1 MFKILRRFK
10 IGTAFSMVIFL
21 TIVTVTTA
29 AYWKLYSENK
39 LVYENNL
46 KTKAESI
53 LNFAGVL
60 LESRNEKFFSGESPE
75 VPQVIQNEVFKKFTE
90 VSEGKIFF
98 KQAST
103 MPMLERNK
111 ALGYEEDLI
120 NYFKANRD
128 VKQKEKFVMENE
140 KDFYIL
146 ARPIV
151 AEDRCK
157 MCHPTWIAGDII
169 AVEDVKIDLVDYHSA
184 LDTNLY
190 LMLFNWFLN
199 IVLVIVVIQIMF
211 KVELVNRIANI
222 LKVIFKI
229 ENGIFVLDEELKSEA
244 VTEKGSSKNEFDRV
258 IRHLKKVSD
267 NLQPVMFNVVQQS
280 KVITYNA
287 SFATVKVNQTSELAS
302 TQVQIV
308 NSSMDSIKDLNQSS
322 ELLKEKM
329 DVLKDASSNTIV
341 SVQDGKEVL
350 NSNIDITNKA
360 YNSMQLTGES
370 INGLK
375 ILSGEITHTIETMS
389 EIADQT
395 NLLALNAAIEAARAG
410 EHGRGFAVVAD
421 EVRKLAEKSQNS
433 ANVIKGVIS
442 NIEQAISKVTDDAD
456 LTKVIFTELKDK
468 TSDLE
473 NNFVF
478 IENTLSTTIDS
489 INEFQDEFS
498 VQTDQLSV
506 VYSSLVNISNQSDIT
521 LKNSQ
526 ILDNIILEIME
537 QSSSLKSLSD
547 GFEVILNNRTDQRSI
562 ISPPVKC
569 EINVNGSIEN
579 CYLFDSSNKGISFYF
594 VDEKV
599 LASALKDKIVDLKP
613 MVSGYSEVTQTRYK
627 VVYTIEQ
634 SGHRWFCGAIKVK

>member
-1 MFKILRRFK
+1 MFRSLRKFK
-10 IGTAFSMVIFL
+10 IGTAFSIVIFF
-21 TIVTVTTA
+21 TIVMVTTA

-39 LVYENNL
+39 LVYEDNL

-60 LESRNEKFFSGESPE
+60 LDSRNEKFFSGESPE
-75 VPQVIQNEVFKKFTE
+75 IPQVIQNEVFKRFTD
-90 VSEGKIFF
+90 VSEGKVFF
-98 KQAST
+98 KQASK
-103 MPMLERNK
+103 MPMLERNR
-111 ALGYEEDLI
+111 ALDYEENLI
-120 NYFKANRD
+120 DYFANNRD
-128 VKQKEKFVMENE
+128 IKQKHKFVVENN
-140 KDFYIL
+140 KDYYIL
-146 ARPIV
+146 ARPII
-151 AEDRCK
+151 AEERCK
-157 MCHPTWIAGDII
+157 MCHPTWTAGDVI
-169 AVEDVKIDLVDYHSA
+169 AVEDVKVDLVDYHEA

-190 LMLFNWFLN
+190 LMLLNWFLN
-199 IVLVIVVIQIMF
+199 IVLVIVVIQVMF
-211 KVELVNRIANI
+211 KVELVDRVANI

-229 ENGIFVLDEELKSEA
+229 ENGVFVLDEELKNEA
-244 VTEKGSSKNEFDRV
+244 ITEKGSSKNEFDRV
-258 IRHLKKVSD
+258 IRHLKRVSD

-302 TQVQIV
+302 TQVEIV
-308 NSSMDSIKDLNQSS
+308 EASMDSIKDVNQSS
-322 ELLKEKM
+322 ELLREKM
-329 DVLKDASSNTIV
+329 DVLKDASSHTID
-341 SVQDGKEVL
+341 SVQDGKKVL
-350 NSNIDITNKA
+350 NTNIDMTNKA
-360 YNSMQLTGES
+360 YDSMQMTSES

-375 ILSGEITHTIETMS
+375 VLSSEIVHTIDTMS

-421 EVRKLAEKSQNS
+421 EVRKLAEKSQTS
-433 ANVIKGVIS
+433 ASVIKGVIS
-442 NIEQAISKVTDDAD
+442 NIEQAIGKVIDDAD
-456 LTKVIFTELKDK
+456 LTKDIFDELKLK

-489 INEFQDEFS
+489 INEFQDEFA

-506 VYSSLVNISNQSDIT
+506 VHNSLVNVSEQSDCT

-526 ILDNIILEIME
+526 ILNKIILEIME

-547 GFEVILNNRTDQRSI
+547 GFEVILNNRTDKRSI

-569 EINVNGSIEN
+569 EIKVNGKLEN
-579 CYLFDSSNKGISFYF
+579 CYLFDSSSKGISFYF
-594 VDEKV
+594 VDETV
-599 LASALKDKIVDLKP
+599 AASSLKDQVIDLKP
-613 MVSGYSEVTQTRYK
+613 TSKGHEDVTQTRYK

-634 SGHRWFCGAIKVK
+634 SEHRWFCGAIKVQ